1 MIEAISCG
9 GVVIFRGKI
18 LLLYKNFK
26 NKYEGW
32 VLPKGT
38 VEEGEEFKDTALRE
52 VLEESGT
59 RPVIVKYVG
68 KSEYTFN
75 VPEDFVKKGCTAI
88 HIVDLDGAR
97 TGETINIHIVKRIS
111 EVKGLYSEIGGGI
124 RNMETV
130 ERYLDAGVSRVILG
144 TAALKDPVF
153 LKEAVRKHGS
163 KIAVGVDLKDGKVAV
178 KGWLETSEKDGIEF
192 LKDLEEIGVES
203 VIVTDISRDGAMKGT
218 NVDLYKRIKNEVS
231 LKVTASGGVSSLLDI
246 KALKALDIYGAI
258 IGKAYYTGDIKL
270 EDALEACR

>member
-1 MIEAISCG
+1 MILFPAID
-9 GVVIFRGKI
+9 I
-18 LLLYKNFK
+18 LGTKAVRLYKGDY
-26 NKYEGW
+26 NK
-32 VLPKGT
+32 VT
-38 VEEGEEFKDTALRE
+38 VYSDRPWEFA
-52 VLEESGT
+52 
-59 RPVIVKYVG
+59 
-68 KSEYTFN
+68 
-75 VPEDFVKKGCTAI
+75 EDFVKKGCTAI

-97 TGETINIHIVKRIS
+97 KGETINIHIVKRIS
-111 EVKGLYSEIGGGI
+111 EVKGLFSEIGGGI

>member
-1 MIEAISCG
+1 MILFPAID
-9 GVVIFRGKI
+9 I
-18 LLLYKNFK
+18 LSRKAVRLYKGDYNQ
-26 NKYEGW
+26 
-32 VLPKGT
+32 VT
-38 VEEGEEFKDTALRE
+38 VYSDKPWEFA
-52 VLEESGT
+52 
-59 RPVIVKYVG
+59 
-68 KSEYTFN
+68 
-75 VPEDFVKKGCTAI
+75 EDFVRRGCSAI

-97 TGETINIHIVKRIS
+97 SGETVNIETVKKIS

-130 ERYLDAGVSRVILG
+130 EKYLDAGVSRVILG
-144 TAALKDPVF
+144 TAALQNPVF
-153 LKEAVRKHGS
+153 LKEAVKKYGS

-218 NVDLYKRIKNEVS
+218 NVELYKRIKNEVS
-231 LKVTASGGVSSLLDI
+231 LKVTASGGVSSLEDI

-258 IGKAYYTGDIKL
+258 IGKAYYTGAIKL
-270 EDALEACR
+270 EEALEVCR

>member
-1 MIEAISCG
+1 MILFPAID
-9 GVVIFRGKI
+9 I
-18 LLLYKNFK
+18 LGTKAVRLYKGDY
-26 NKYEGW
+26 NK
-32 VLPKGT
+32 VT
-38 VEEGEEFKDTALRE
+38 VYSDRPWEFA
-52 VLEESGT
+52 
-59 RPVIVKYVG
+59 
-68 KSEYTFN
+68 
-75 VPEDFVKKGCTAI
+75 EDFVKKGCTAI

-97 TGETINIHIVKRIS
+97 TRETINIHIVKRIS

-218 NVDLYKRIKNEVS
+218 NVDLYKRIKN
-231 LKVTASGGVSSLLDI
+231 
-246 KALKALDIYGAI
+246 
-258 IGKAYYTGDIKL
+258 
-270 EDALEACR
+270 

>member
-1 MIEAISCG
+1 MILFPAID
-9 GVVIFRGKI
+9 I
-18 LLLYKNFK
+18 LGTKAVRLYKGDY
-26 NKYEGW
+26 NK
-32 VLPKGT
+32 VT
-38 VEEGEEFKDTALRE
+38 VYSDRPWEFA
-52 VLEESGT
+52 
-59 RPVIVKYVG
+59 
-68 KSEYTFN
+68 
-75 VPEDFVKKGCTAI
+75 EDFVKKGCTAI

-130 ERYLDAGVSRVILG
+130 ERYLDAGVSKVILG
-144 TAALKDPVF
+144 TAALKDPAF

>member
-1 MIEAISCG
+1 MILFPAID
-9 GVVIFRGKI
+9 I
-18 LLLYKNFK
+18 LGTKAVRLYKGDY
-26 NKYEGW
+26 NK
-32 VLPKGT
+32 VT
-38 VEEGEEFKDTALRE
+38 VYSDRPWEFA
-52 VLEESGT
+52 
-59 RPVIVKYVG
+59 
-68 KSEYTFN
+68 
-75 VPEDFVKKGCTAI
+75 EDFVKKGCTAI

-153 LKEAVRKHGS
+153 LKEAVRKYGS